1 MKKLLSV
8 GLLFLGAN
16 FGYSQG
22 TMLLRQP
29 TINNTHISFVY
40 ANDLWIVPKEGGDAK
55 RLTSNEGQESL
66 PHFSPDGKWIAFTG
80 QYDGNTDVYV
90 IPAEGGQPERLTW
103 HPGADNVTGWTP
115 DGESILFAS
124 SREGVPTQESKIYK
138 IKRTGGM
145 EEALEIPRAVAGEIS
160 DDGKYI
166 AYQQIGFWDP
176 EWRNYRGGQAKPIW
190 IVDMKNFSLKM
201 TPQAD
206 NERHTDPVWVN
217 NTVYFLSERDY
228 ANNVWSYNP
237 ATNELKQLTFHTDF
251 DCKSLDAGGGQ
262 IVYEQGGYLNILNPG
277 NGNSKRLSV
286 NVRGDFHWARERW
299 EEVKPTALTNASLSP
314 TGQRALFEYRGEVFT
329 APKEKGDWRNVTKNS
344 GAADRSPVWSPDGKR
359 IAWFSDASGEYQ
371 LMIGDQ
377 EGLEKPKVIVIEKPT
392 FFFKPAWSPDGK
404 YIAFSDTDYNLWFTD
419 VNSGITKKV
428 DTDYYAHPNRTLN
441 PVWSPDSK
449 WIAYPRLL
457 ANHFKVIKAHN
468 VETNQSLQLTDGMA
482 DAISPVWDANGK
494 YLYFLASTNYA
505 LTSGWLDMSSYDRP
519 LTRALYLIVLSKDD
533 VSPIAPRSDEEKDKP
548 KDEKKEVTPVV
559 KIDMDGIANRILA
572 VDVAQRNYAALFPAA
587 DGYLFYSEIIP
598 NQQGQTLHRYNFKD
612 RKTEVFLSPVNDV
625 AISHDR
631 KSILYRSNATWGIL
645 ATTDSNKKIGDGKL
659 ESLGSI
665 KLKINP
671 MEEWKQ
677 IFREGWRYQRDFLY
691 VSNVHGAPW
700 NDVYKWYSPWIEHV
714 RHRTDLNYVV
724 DILGG
729 EVAVGHSYT
738 SGGDFPNID
747 NVPVGLLGA
756 DFEIQ
761 NGLYRFKKTYLG
773 ESWNPD
779 MKAPL
784 REPGVNINAG
794 DYLLEVNGQSV
805 STANNLYKYF
815 EATANRQIKLKVN
828 SKPSGEGA
836 RVVTVVPVDN
846 ENQLRN
852 IDWVESNRR
861 KVNEL
866 SKGQLAYVYLPNTG
880 NPGYT
885 SFNRYYFAQQDKKG
899 AIIDERN
906 NGGGSAADY
915 MVDIMAREL
924 HGYFNTRTE
933 GHYPLRVPQAAI
945 YGPKVMLINERAGS
959 GGDLLP
965 YLFNKMK
972 IGPLI
977 GTKTWGGLV
986 GTWDTPP
993 FVDGGRM
1000 VAPRGGFYDVNG
1012 QWAVEA
1018 VGVAPDLEV
1027 QQTPADVIKGR
1038 DPQLERAVEEALKLL
1053 KTQAVEMKPEPPA
1066 PIRYKR
1072 PINK

>member
-1 MKKLLSV
+1 
-8 GLLFLGAN
+8 
-16 FGYSQG
+16 
-22 TMLLRQP
+22 
-29 TINNTHISFVY
+29 
-40 ANDLWIVPKEGGDAK
+40 
-55 RLTSNEGQESL
+55 
-66 PHFSPDGKWIAFTG
+66 
-80 QYDGNTDVYV
+80 
-90 IPAEGGQPERLTW
+90 
-103 HPGADNVTGWTP
+103 
-115 DGESILFAS
+115 
-124 SREGVPTQESKIYK
+124 
-138 IKRTGGM
+138 
-145 EEALEIPRAVAGEIS
+145 
-160 DDGKYI
+160 
-166 AYQQIGFWDP
+166 
-176 EWRNYRGGQAKPIW
+176 
-190 IVDMKNFSLKM
+190 
-201 TPQAD
+201 
-206 NERHTDPVWVN
+206 
-217 NTVYFLSERDY
+217 
-228 ANNVWSYNP
+228 
-237 ATNELKQLTFHTDF
+237 
-251 DCKSLDAGGGQ
+251 
-262 IVYEQGGYLNILNPG
+262 
-277 NGNSKRLSV
+277 
-286 NVRGDFHWARERW
+286 
-299 EEVKPTALTNASLSP
+299 
-314 TGQRALFEYRGEVFT
+314 
-329 APKEKGDWRNVTKNS
+329 
-344 GAADRSPVWSPDGKR
+344 
-359 IAWFSDASGEYQ
+359 
-371 LMIGDQ
+371 
-377 EGLEKPKVIVIEKPT
+377 
-392 FFFKPAWSPDGK
+392 
-404 YIAFSDTDYNLWFTD
+404 
-419 VNSGITKKV
+419 
-428 DTDYYAHPNRTLN
+428 
-441 PVWSPDSK
+441 
-449 WIAYPRLL
+449 
-457 ANHFKVIKAHN
+457 
-468 VETNQSLQLTDGMA
+468 
-482 DAISPVWDANGK
+482 
-494 YLYFLASTNYA
+494 
-505 LTSGWLDMSSYDRP
+505 
-519 LTRALYLIVLSKDD
+519 
-533 VSPIAPRSDEEKDKP
+533 
-548 KDEKKEVTPVV
+548 
-559 KIDMDGIANRILA
+559 
-572 VDVAQRNYAALFPAA
+572 
-587 DGYLFYSEIIP
+587 
-598 NQQGQTLHRYNFKD
+598 
-612 RKTEVFLSPVNDV
+612 
-625 AISHDR
+625 
-631 KSILYRSNATWGIL
+631 
-645 ATTDSNKKIGDGKL
+645 
-659 ESLGSI
+659 
-665 KLKINP
+665 
-671 MEEWKQ
+671 
-677 IFREGWRYQRDFLY
+677 
-691 VSNVHGAPW
+691 
-700 NDVYKWYSPWIEHV
+700 
-714 RHRTDLNYVV
+714 
-724 DILGG
+724 
-729 EVAVGHSYT
+729 
-738 SGGDFPNID
+738 
-747 NVPVGLLGA
+747 LGA

-794 DYLLEVNGQSV
+794 DYLLEVNGQPV

-977 GTKTWGGLV
+977 GTITWGGLV

-1053 KTQAVEMKPEPPA
+1053 KTQGVEMKPEPPA

-1072 PINK
+1072 PSKR